1 MYSPDGR
8 WWWNGAAWIPT
19 PQWRTR
25 YEHTPWTRKL
35 QIAVLGLQALGLL
48 FAAATFPF
56 IYSSMLD
63 TNALFA
69 SNPTLANDPQ
79 TADFFRQIFLV
90 CVVGSVVIS
99 LVVLAVIVIGVL
111 KLWRWLYW
119 YLMITYGIA
128 LLSIP
133 VNLSYA
139 LGNGP
144 IHYPSW
150 YFFLSI
156 PIVLAE
162 GALSVW
168 MIVGYRRYGN
178 WARRKIVEPA

>member
-1 MYSPDGR
+1 ALRDARREPGADVGLACHLDYKITSVECGLMYSPDGR

-69 SNPTLANDPQ
+69 SN
-79 TADFFRQIFLV
+79 
-90 CVVGSVVIS
+90 
-99 LVVLAVIVIGVL
+99 
-111 KLWRWLYW
+111 
-119 YLMITYGIA
+119 
-128 LLSIP
+128 
-133 VNLSYA
+133 
-139 LGNGP
+139 
-144 IHYPSW
+144 
-150 YFFLSI
+150 
-156 PIVLAE
+156 
-162 GALSVW
+162 
-168 MIVGYRRYGN
+168 
-178 WARRKIVEPA
+178 